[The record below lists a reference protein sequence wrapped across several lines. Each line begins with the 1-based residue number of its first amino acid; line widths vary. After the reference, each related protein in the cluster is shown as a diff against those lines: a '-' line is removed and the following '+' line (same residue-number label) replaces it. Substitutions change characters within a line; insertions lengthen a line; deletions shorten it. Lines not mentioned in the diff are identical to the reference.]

1 MTSHRDRILHF
12 LRLHPGEW
20 VAGEMLT
27 SPEVGG
33 SEATRRIRELR
44 AEGHDIA
51 MRARFGG
58 RSEYRLTEQLQ
69 TSAWRT
75 HKCSGCGFVGEEP
88 VFTHFFNDL
97 LCPKCNA
104 KVM

>member
-20 VAGEMLT
+20 VAGDVLA

-44 AEGHDIA
+44 AAGHDIA
-51 MRARFGG
+51 MRARFSG
-58 RSEYRLTEQLQ
+58 RSEYRLTEKRQ
-69 TSAWRT
+69 TSSYQSAR
-75 HKCSGCGFVGEEP
+75 CPNCGFVGEEP
-88 VFTHFFNDL
+88 VFTHFFNDW
-97 LCPKCNA
+97 LCPKCHT

>member
-20 VAGEMLT
+20 VAGEMLD

-33 SEATRRIRELR
+33 PEATRRIRELR

-58 RSEYRLTEQLQ
+58 RAEYRLTEQLKASSYW
-69 TSAWRT
+69 SAR
-75 HKCSGCGFVGEEP
+75 CPGCGFTGEEP
-88 VFTHFFNDL
+88 VFTHFFNEW
-97 LCPKCNA
+97 LCPKCGA
-104 KVM
+104 RVM